1 MTSEV
6 LDFVSFDHRD
16 NFVIEIYND
25 NTLNDSAIERISNLI
40 ILPIYKSKSDP
51 DIKVLNDKNLK
62 ID

>member
-1 MTSEV
+1 M
-6 LDFVSFDHRD
+6 
-16 NFVIEIYND
+16 IEIYND